1 MGAWETMRVWERGWS
16 IWKLIP
22 ISIYLVYLQNSWFDL
37 VSLYIFVIFMFLE
50 ERDIKYKQKDLFT
63 HVLTEVG
70 NRDQIELNI
79 GGQSV
84 KY

>member
-1 MGAWETMRVWERGWS
+1 MCESTCNV
-16 IWKLIP
+16 IWKLKICVWNYVP
-22 ISIYLVYLQNSWFDL
+22 NNPLVSFQNLPLYL
-37 VSLYIFVIFMFLE
+37 VSLYIFVIFVFLE

-63 HVLTEVG
+63 QVLTDVG
-70 NRDQIELNI
+70 NRDQMELNI

>member
-22 ISIYLVYLQNSWFDL
+22 ISIYLVYLKNSWFDL
-37 VSLYIFVIFMFLE
+37 VSLYIFVIFVFLE

-70 NRDQIELNI
+70 NRDQMELNI